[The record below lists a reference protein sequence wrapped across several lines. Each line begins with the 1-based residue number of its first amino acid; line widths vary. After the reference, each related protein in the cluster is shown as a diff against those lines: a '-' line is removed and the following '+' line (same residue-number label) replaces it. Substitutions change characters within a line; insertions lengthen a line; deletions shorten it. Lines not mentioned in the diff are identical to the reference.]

1 MAAGEKEM
9 NALHKALA
17 EAYAKGLKEDTSPA
31 MLSSASKFL
40 KDNLVVM
47 VPESTDALDE
57 VAEAF
62 KDRNF
67 EEPEDKKVLSFPS
80 KAKEA

>member
-17 EAYAKGLKEDTSPA
+17 EAYAKGLKE
-31 MLSSASKFL
+31 
-40 KDNLVVM
+40 
-47 VPESTDALDE
+47 
-57 VAEAF
+57 
-62 KDRNF
+62 
-67 EEPEDKKVLSFPS
+67 PEDKKVLSFPS